1 MALVNQR
8 LRGLCLEPQLL
19 GELEVTISGGG
30 GGSAAVV
37 QRTRSLL
44 GLLIACG
51 RHVRKLDL
59 DVRLAEDAPEQ
70 HRLEVAAL
78 VSSCLAACATAG
90 QLQELRISE
99 ATPLGST
106 AWLQGLTNLHTLSA
120 LGECEGRLSVW
131 QCMQCCTC
139 ARLAGRAWPV
149 SCGLSAVGGC
159 ACLRHI
165 KPPAQPSCTPYRTF
179 QPDLPAT
186 SPFSQAVVSKCCSWR
201 RVSAG

>member
-78 VSSCLAACATAG
+78 VSSCLAACAAAG

-106 AWLQGLTNLHTLSA
+106 AWLQGLTGLQTLSG
-120 LGECEGRLSVW
+120 LGECEGTPECVAMHAVLHLRQAGWQGMACKLWAQRRGRL
-131 QCMQCCTC
+131 CMSTTYQT
-139 ARLAGRAWPV
+139 P
-149 SCGLSAVGGC
+149 S
-159 ACLRHI
+159 
-165 KPPAQPSCTPYRTF
+165 PAQLHTLPYIST
-179 QPDLPAT
+179 
-186 SPFSQAVVSKCCSWR
+186 
-201 RVSAG
+201 